1 MWCWRRLLR
10 VPWTAWRSNQSIL
23 KEISPGY
30 SLEWLMLRLKLQI
43 LATWCEELTHCIR
56 PWFWERLKMGG
67 KWDDR
72 GWNVWIA
79 SPVGWAWV
87 WVSSWRWWWTV
98 KPGILQS
105 MGALRV
111 GVDWA
116 TQQNLSLP
124 TYHGASLFI
133 LLCITW
139 PIMYTTWRQSF
150 LSFLFTVVF
159 TVHII
164 VCGTWMA
171 SIMNEWMLVSLSFMF
186 NFLFS
191 VFNPLKYAHRK

>member
-1 MWCWRRLLR
+1 MWYWRRLLR

-72 GWNVWIA
+72 GWDVWIA

-87 WVSSWRWWWTV
+87 WVSSWRWWWTA

-105 MGALRV
+105 MGALSQS
-111 GVDWA
+111 W
-116 TQQNLSLP
+116 LSNSTELITSNISWGFIIYFVMYHLP
-124 TYHGASLFI
+124 HNVHYMKAELFVIFVHCGIHSTYHSMWYMDDI
-133 LLCITW
+133 HYEW
-139 PIMYTTWRQSF
+139 
-150 LSFLFTVVF
+150 
-159 TVHII
+159 
-164 VCGTWMA
+164 
-171 SIMNEWMLVSLSFMF
+171 MNEC
-186 NFLFS
+186 
-191 VFNPLKYAHRK
+191 

>member
-1 MWCWRRLLR
+1 MWYWRRLLR

-43 LATWCEELTHCIR
+43 LATCCEELTHCIR

-72 GWNVWIA
+72 GWDVWIA

-87 WVSSWRWWWTV
+87 WAS
-98 KPGILQS
+98 PGDGDGPRSLAYCS
-105 MGALRV
+105 PWEHWVRA
-111 GVDWA
+111 DWA

-133 LLCITW
+133 LLCITC
-139 PIMYTTWRQSF
+139 PIMYTTWRQSC
-150 LSFLFTVVF
+150 LSFLFTVVS
-159 TVHII
+159 TVHIT
-164 VCGTWMA
+164 VCGTWMT
-171 SIMNEWMLVSLSFMF
+171 SIMNEWMNVSLIIFY
-186 NFLFS
+186 
-191 VFNPLKYAHRK
+191 V